1 MLKQRSDVDGVISEI
16 QCLYLPF
23 RQKGRLCCACVRC
36 VMLYE
41 NGTWT
46 VKEEDLS
53 D

>member
-16 QCLYLPF
+16 QYLHLPF
-23 RQKGRLCCACVRC
+23 RQKGRLYCACVRC

-46 VKEEDLS
+46 VTEEDLS